1 VTTFFSP
8 TTSTTL
14 RVVTGVKPGEL
25 VIVDGLQRAFPG
37 APVTP
42 TVLKVDASGMPIPAP
57 PPPQAPP
64 GGDAQS
70 DTKK

>member
-1 VTTFFSP
+1 M
-8 TTSTTL
+8 

-42 TVLKVDASGMPIPAP
+42 TVLKVDAKGMPIPAP
-57 PPPQAPP
+57 PPPQQAP
-64 GGDAQS
+64 AAE
-70 DTKK
+70 KK